1 MASMLNPSEKR
12 LFSMILESE
21 AKQVGGEWFIDN
33 EGPVSDMEK
42 VLDAL
47 FEGKNVQM
55 RYRDN

>member
-1 MASMLNPSEKR
+1 MEDFDFDN
-12 LFSMILESE
+12 IVT
-21 AKQVGGEWFIDN
+21 QWFIDN

>member
-1 MASMLNPSEKR
+1 MLNPSEKR

-21 AKQVGGEWFIDN
+21 AKQFGGEWFIDN
-33 EGPVSDMEK
+33 EGPVLDMER

-55 RYRDN
+55 RYKDN